1 VGILVAKMAEKLKD
15 GKLGGIG
22 MVSPLFGV
30 INSRQKKKRQAAA
43 GAADAADAAGG
54 GGTSSV
60 GSDYSTKVI
69 SPTMMNAGGGVSKA
83 GRGDGICRT
92 GKTKGRMV

>member
-1 VGILVAKMAEKLKD
+1 MGFLVGKMAEKLKD

-22 MVSPLFGV
+22 MVSPLFGA

-43 GAADAADAAGG
+43 GAAGAGA
-54 GGTSSV
+54 GTSSV

-69 SPTMMNAGGGVSKA
+69 SPTMMNAGGGVSKV

>member
-1 VGILVAKMAEKLKD
+1 MGFLVGKMAEKLKD

-22 MVSPLFGV
+22 MVSPLFGA
-30 INSRQKKKRQAAA
+30 INSRQKKKRQDKNAAAAAA
-43 GAADAADAAGG
+43 GGAAS
-54 GGTSSV
+54 TS

-69 SPTMMNAGGGVSKA
+69 SPTMMNAGGGVSKV
-83 GRGDGICRT
+83 GRGDGICRS

>member
-1 VGILVAKMAEKLKD
+1 MGYLAIKAAEKLKD

-22 MVSPLFGV
+22 MVSPLFGA
-30 INSRQKKKRQAAA
+30 INSRQKKKRLAAT
-43 GAADAADAAGG
+43 GAAGG
-54 GGTSSV
+54 AASTS

-83 GRGDGICRT
+83 GRGDGICRS

>member
-1 VGILVAKMAEKLKD
+1 MGMFVAKMADKLKD

-22 MVSPLFGV
+22 MVSPLFGA
-30 INSRQKKKRQAAA
+30 INSRQKKKRQAAE
-43 GAADAADAAGG
+43 GAAAAGG
-54 GGTSSV
+54 SGTSGV

-69 SPTMMNAGGGVSKA
+69 SPTMMNAGGGVSKV

>member
-1 VGILVAKMAEKLKD
+1 MGFLVGKMAEKLKD

-22 MVSPLFGV
+22 MVSPLFGA

-43 GAADAADAAGG
+43 GAAGAAAGA
-54 GGTSSV
+54 GTSSV

-69 SPTMMNAGGGVSKA
+69 SPTMMNAGGGVSKV
-83 GRGDGICRT
+83 GRGDGICRA

>member
-1 VGILVAKMAEKLKD
+1 MAYLATKAVEKLKD

-22 MVSPLFGV
+22 MVSPLFGA

-43 GAADAADAAGG
+43 AAGG
-54 GGTSSV
+54 AGDAGTPNV
-60 GSDYSTKVI
+60 GSDYSTRVI

>member
-1 VGILVAKMAEKLKD
+1 MGMFVAKMAEKLKD

-22 MVSPLFGV
+22 MVSPLFGA

-43 GAADAADAAGG
+43 GAAGAADGA
-54 GGTSSV
+54 GTSSV

-69 SPTMMNAGGGVSKA
+69 SPTMMNAGGGVSKS
-83 GRGDGICRT
+83 GRGDGICRK

>member
-1 VGILVAKMAEKLKD
+1 MGYLAIKAAEKLKD

-22 MVSPLFGV
+22 MVSPLFGA

-43 GAADAADAAGG
+43 GAAGAAGG
-54 GGTSSV
+54 AASTS

-83 GRGDGICRT
+83 GRGDGICRS

>member
-1 VGILVAKMAEKLKD
+1 MGILVAKMADKLKD
-15 GKLGGIG
+15 GEMGGIG
-22 MVSPLFGV
+22 MVSPLFGA
-30 INSRQKKKRQAAA
+30 INSRQKKKRLAAA
-43 GAADAADAAGG
+43 GAAGAANASG
-54 GGTSSV
+54 V

-83 GRGDGICRT
+83 GRGDGICRS

>member
-1 VGILVAKMAEKLKD
+1 MAYLAAKFGEKLKD

-22 MVSPLFGV
+22 MVNPLFGA
-30 INSRQKKKRQAAA
+30 INSRQKKKRQGINA
-43 GAADAADAAGG
+43 AADAAAAAS
-54 GGTSSV
+54 TS

-83 GRGDGICRT
+83 QRGDGICRS
-92 GKTKGRMV
+92 GKTRGRMV

>member
-1 VGILVAKMAEKLKD
+1 MAYLATKAVEKLKD

-22 MVSPLFGV
+22 MINALFGA

-43 GAADAADAAGG
+43 GAAGGAAS
-54 GGTSSV
+54 TS

-83 GRGDGICRT
+83 GRGDGICRS

>member
-1 VGILVAKMAEKLKD
+1 MGFLVGKMAEKLKD

-22 MVSPLFGV
+22 MVSPLFGA
-30 INSRQKKKRQAAA
+30 INSRQKKKRQDKNAAAAAA
-43 GAADAADAAGG
+43 GGAAS
-54 GGTSSV
+54 TS

>member
-1 VGILVAKMAEKLKD
+1 MGFLVGKMAEKLKD

-22 MVSPLFGV
+22 MVSPLFGA
-30 INSRQKKKRQAAA
+30 INSRQKKKRQGKNAAAAAAAA
-43 GAADAADAAGG
+43 GGA
-54 GGTSSV
+54 GTSSV

-69 SPTMMNAGGGVSKA
+69 SPTMMNAGGGVSKS
-83 GRGDGICRT
+83 GRGDGICRK

>member
-1 VGILVAKMAEKLKD
+1 MAGLLYAGKKLSE

-22 MVSPLFGV
+22 MVSPLLGV

-43 GAADAADAAGG
+43 GAAGAAG
-54 GGTSSV
+54 TSGV

-69 SPTMMNAGGGVSKA
+69 SPTMMNAGGGVSKV

>member
-1 VGILVAKMAEKLKD
+1 MAYLATKAVEKLKD

-22 MVSPLFGV
+22 MVNPLFGA

-43 GAADAADAAGG
+43 GAAGGAAS
-54 GGTSSV
+54 TS

-83 GRGDGICRT
+83 GRGDGICRS

>member
-1 VGILVAKMAEKLKD
+1 MGFLVGKMAEKLKD

-22 MVSPLFGV
+22 MVSPLFGA

-43 GAADAADAAGG
+43 GAAGGAAA
-54 GGTSSV
+54 TS

-83 GRGDGICRT
+83 GRGDGICRS

>member
-1 VGILVAKMAEKLKD
+1 MAYLATKAVEKLKD

-22 MVSPLFGV
+22 MISPLFGA
-30 INSRQKKKRQAAA
+30 INSNQKKKRQGKNAAAAAA
-43 GAADAADAAGG
+43 GGAAS
-54 GGTSSV
+54 TS

-83 GRGDGICRT
+83 GRGDGICRS

>member
-1 VGILVAKMAEKLKD
+1 MGFLVGKMAEKLKD

-22 MVSPLFGV
+22 MVSPLFGA
-30 INSRQKKKRQAAA
+30 INSRQKKKRQDKNAAAAAA
-43 GAADAADAAGG
+43 GGAAS
-54 GGTSSV
+54 TS

-83 GRGDGICRT
+83 GRGDGICRS

>member
-22 MVSPLFGV
+22 MVSPLFGA

-43 GAADAADAAGG
+43 GAAGAAGG
-54 GGTSSV
+54 AGTSSV

-69 SPTMMNAGGGVSKA
+69 SPTMMNAGGGVSKV

>member
-1 VGILVAKMAEKLKD
+1 MGFLVGKMAEKLKD

-22 MVSPLFGV
+22 MVSPLFGA

-43 GAADAADAAGG
+43 GAAAGA
-54 GGTSSV
+54 GTSSV

-69 SPTMMNAGGGVSKA
+69 SPTMMNAGGGVSKV

>member
-1 VGILVAKMAEKLKD
+1 MGFLVGKMAEKLKD

-22 MVSPLFGV
+22 MVSPLFGA

-43 GAADAADAAGG
+43 GAAGAAAGA
-54 GGTSSV
+54 GTSSV

-69 SPTMMNAGGGVSKA
+69 SPTMMNAGGGVSKV

>member
-1 VGILVAKMAEKLKD
+1 MGFLVGKMADKLKD

-22 MVSPLFGV
+22 MVSPLFGY
-30 INSRQKKKRQAAA
+30 INSRQKKKRQGKNAAATGAA
-43 GAADAADAAGG
+43 GAA
-54 GGTSSV
+54 GTSGV

>member
-1 VGILVAKMAEKLKD
+1 MAYLAAKFGEKLKD

-22 MVSPLFGV
+22 MVSPLFGA
-30 INSRQKKKRQAAA
+30 INSRQRKKRQGRNAAAAAAA
-43 GAADAADAAGG
+43 GNAAVP
-54 GGTSSV
+54 S

-69 SPTMMNAGGGVSKA
+69 SPTMMNAGGGVSKSQ
-83 GRGDGICRT
+83 RGDGICRS

>member
-1 VGILVAKMAEKLKD
+1 MGFLVGKMAEKLKD

-22 MVSPLFGV
+22 MVSPLFGA
-30 INSRQKKKRQAAA
+30 INSRQKKKRQGKNAAAAAA
-43 GAADAADAAGG
+43 GGAAS
-54 GGTSSV
+54 TS

-83 GRGDGICRT
+83 GRGDGICRS

>member
-1 VGILVAKMAEKLKD
+1 MAYLATKAVEKLKD

-22 MVSPLFGV
+22 MVSPLFGA
-30 INSRQKKKRQAAA
+30 INSRQKKKRLASE
-43 GAADAADAAGG
+43 GAASGV
-54 GGTSSV
+54 GTSGV

-69 SPTMMNAGGGVSKA
+69 SPTMMNAGGGVSKV
-83 GRGDGICRT
+83 GRGDGICRA

>member
-1 VGILVAKMAEKLKD
+1 MGILVAKMAEKLKD

-22 MVSPLFGV
+22 MVSPLFGA

-43 GAADAADAAGG
+43 GAAGAAGG
-54 GGTSSV
+54 AGTSSV

-69 SPTMMNAGGGVSKA
+69 SPTMMNAGGGVSKV

>member
-1 VGILVAKMAEKLKD
+1 MGYLAIKAAEKLKD

-22 MVSPLFGV
+22 MVNPLFGA

-43 GAADAADAAGG
+43 GAAGGAAA
-54 GGTSSV
+54 TS

-69 SPTMMNAGGGVSKA
+69 SPTMMNAGGGVSKV
-83 GRGDGICRT
+83 GRGDGICRS

>member
-1 VGILVAKMAEKLKD
+1 MAYLAAKFGEKLKD

-22 MVSPLFGV
+22 MVSPLFGA
-30 INSRQKKKRQAAA
+30 INSRQKRKKQGKNA
-43 GAADAADAAGG
+43 AADAAAAAS
-54 GGTSSV
+54 TS

-83 GRGDGICRT
+83 QRGDGICRS
-92 GKTKGRMV
+92 GKTRGRMV